1 MTTTDEWEAGI
12 LAKLRRAFDLR
23 DELKE
28 QQVHLR
34 ADRGTTRDYESRSN
48 ASDAACPL
56 LHMEWRLAA
65 APSPLPLSF
74 AALLGDVIQNLRAA
88 LDYAAWAGATQEARR
103 KNGHLVSFPVLQ
115 TESDFQRWRGKKGDW
130 FESEVVR
137 VIKASQPY
145 HAPTHQLHPLKVLQV
160 LSNHDKHRLL
170 NVVEDA
176 HVSHGISIAPMP
188 ADYTWWTATGPVA
201 VGEPLATL
209 SLPRSTEG
217 QAIDVAPSFGWYE
230 SVAFNSGEQG
240 LEWLRIDE
248 LLNSICPFVVETV
261 GLMSGARLGLKPQ
274 ATDRDEAS
282 Q

>member
-12 LAKLRRAFDLR
+12 LAKFQRAFDLR
-23 DELKE
+23 DELKD
-28 QQVHLR
+28 QQAHLR
-34 ADRGTTRDYESRSN
+34 AGRGTTRDYESRSN
-48 ASDAACPL
+48 ASDATSPL
-56 LHMEWRLAA
+56 LLMEWRLTA

-88 LDYAAWAGATQEARR
+88 LDYAAWAGATQEARA
-103 KNGHLVSFPVLQ
+103 KHSSSVSFPVLQ
-115 TESDFQRWRGKKGDW
+115 KESDFQRWRDRRGDW
-130 FESEVVR
+130 FDSEVVR
-137 VIKASQPY
+137 VIEASQPY
-145 HAPTHQLHPLKVLQV
+145 HAPTHQLHPLRVLQV

-176 HVSHGISIAPMP
+176 HVSHGITITPMP
-188 ADYTWWTATGPVA
+188 ADYTWWAATGPVA

-209 SLPRSTEG
+209 SLPRSKES
-217 QAIDVAPSFGWYE
+217 QVIDVAPSFGWYE
-230 SVAFNSGEQG
+230 SVAFDSGEQDV
-240 LEWLRIDE
+240 EWLRIDE

-274 ATDRDEAS
+274 STDRDEVS

>member
-23 DELKE
+23 DELQE
-28 QQVHLR
+28 QQARLR

-48 ASDAACPL
+48 ESDAACPL
-56 LHMEWRLAA
+56 LHMEWRLTA

-103 KNGHLVSFPVLQ
+103 KHGHLVSFPVLQ
-115 TESDFQRWRGKKGDW
+115 KESDFKRWRGKKGDW
-130 FESEVVR
+130 FDREVVR
-137 VIKASQPY
+137 VIEASQPY

-176 HVSHGISIAPMP
+176 HVSQGITITPMP
-188 ADYTWWTATGPVA
+188 ADYTWWAATGPVA
-201 VGEPLATL
+201 VGELLATL
-209 SLPRSTEG
+209 SLPRSKEG

-230 SVAFNSGEQG
+230 SVAFGSGEQG
-240 LEWLRIDE
+240 MEWLRIDE
-248 LLNSICPFVVETV
+248 LFNSICPFVVETV
-261 GLMSGARLGLKPQ
+261 SLMSSARRGREAQ
-274 ATDRDEAS
+274 ATDRDAAD

>member
-12 LAKLRRAFDLR
+12 LAKLGRAFDLR

-28 QQVHLR
+28 QQMHLR
-34 ADRGTTRDYESRSN
+34 TVRGTTRDYESRSN
-48 ASDAACPL
+48 ASDEASPQ
-56 LHMEWRLAA
+56 LHMEWRLTA

-103 KNGHLVSFPVLQ
+103 EHGRFVSFPVFQ
-115 TESDFQRWRGKKGDW
+115 KKPDFQRWRGKSGNW
-130 FESEVVR
+130 FDSEVAR
-137 VIKASQPY
+137 VIEASQPY
-145 HAPTHQLHPLKVLQV
+145 HAPTHQLHPLRVLQV

-176 HVSHGISIAPMP
+176 HVSHDITITPMP
-188 ADYTWWTATGPVA
+188 ADYSWWAATGPVA
-201 VGEPLATL
+201 VGETLAKL
-209 SLPRSTEG
+209 SLPRSKES

-230 SVAFNSGEQG
+230 SVAFNSGEQDV
-240 LEWLRIDE
+240 EWLRIDE

-261 GLMSGARLGLKPQ
+261 GLMAGARMGLKPQ
-274 ATDRDEAS
+274 AIDRDEAS